1 MRIADKKSI
10 TEIGKEI
17 LYYMA
22 DGLKIFQMDLE
33 LDGIF
38 DKGDKIT
45 YYCPQCKNTFEE
57 DKDKL
62 ILFCPKCIT
71 NKKGGYKGWKRNT
84 SI

>member
-1 MRIADKKSI
+1 MRIEDKKSI
-10 TEIGKEI
+10 NDIEKEI

-22 DGLKIFQMDLE
+22 DSLKIFRADLE

-45 YYCPQCKNTFEE
+45 YYCPQCKSTFEE

-71 NKKGGYKGWKRNT
+71 NKKGD
-84 SI
+84 